1 MLESQGFI
9 DNTQKRINIQYK
21 DLKMGAKIYKEP
33 KLKNPVLLCGWPG
46 IGNIGITAI
55 ETLKRAVEAEELGE
69 IEPWDFFYPHK
80 VVIENGLLK
89 DLQFPKN
96 KFYFKKSQKS
106 DLIFFIADEQ
116 PAEEKG
122 GYASGKKAYEIAN
135 LVLDIALKFGCQ
147 RVYTSGAAV
156 AQIHHTAK
164 PRVWAVPNSVELID
178 EIRNYKN
185 TVFMSEI
192 EGRRGQGTISGLNGL
207 MLGIAQK
214 RGLEAICLMGEIPY
228 YLQWIPLPY
237 PRASQSVLEV
247 LTRILSIKMDFT
259 LFNQFAEK
267 MEKSIEELVST
278 FLKSL
283 PEHIRER
290 VEAGIE
296 DLEGKPAQLGP
307 ITDEEV
313 NWFKEHGDKFLKE
326 FFRKD
331 DQEYER
337 PL

>member
-1 MLESQGFI
+1 
-9 DNTQKRINIQYK
+9 
-21 DLKMGAKIYKEP
+21 MGAKIYKEP
-33 KLKNPVLLCGWPG
+33 TLKNPVLLCGWPG

-55 ETLKRAVEAEELGE
+55 ETLKRTIKAEELGE

-89 DLQFPKN
+89 DLAFPKN
-96 KFYFKKSQKS
+96 KFYFKKREGS

-116 PAEEKG
+116 PAQAKG

-135 LVLDIALKFGCQ
+135 LVLDIGLRFGCQ

-178 EIRNYKN
+178 ELRNYKN

-192 EGRRGQGTISGLNGL
+192 EGGRGHGMISGLNGL

-214 RGLEAICLMGEIPY
+214 RGLKAVCLMGEIPY
-228 YLQWIPLPY
+228 YLQSIPLPY
-237 PRASQSVLEV
+237 PKASHSVLEV
-247 LTRILSIKMDFT
+247 LTRILNITMDFT
-259 LFNQFAEK
+259 QFNQYVEK
-267 MEKSIEELVST
+267 IDKSIEEIINT
-278 FLKSL
+278 FLQSL
-283 PEHIRER
+283 PENIRER
-290 VEAGIE
+290 FATGIE
-296 DLEGKPAQLGP
+296 DLKDKPPQLAP

-313 NWFKEHGDKFLKE
+313 RWFKEHGDRFLKE
-326 FFRKD
+326 FFEKED
-331 DQEYER
+331 GIK
-337 PL
+337 

>member
-1 MLESQGFI
+1 M
-9 DNTQKRINIQYK
+9 R
-21 DLKMGAKIYKEP
+21 AKIYKEP
-33 KLKNPVLLCGWPG
+33 ILKNPVLLCGWPG
-46 IGNIGITAI
+46 IGNIGITAMD
-55 ETLKRAVEAEELGE
+55 TLKKAVDAEELGE

-80 VVIENGLLK
+80 VVIEKGLLK
-89 DLQFPKN
+89 DLEFPKN
-96 KFYFKKSQKS
+96 KFYFKKLEKF

-116 PAEEKG
+116 PAEAKG
-122 GYASGKKAYEIAN
+122 SYASGKKAYEIAN
-135 LVLDIALKFGCQ
+135 LVLDIGLKFGCK

-178 EIRNYKN
+178 ELRNYKN

-228 YLQWIPLPY
+228 YLQWIPLLY

-247 LTRILSIKMDFT
+247 LTRILNIKIDFT
-259 LFNQFAEK
+259 LLNQYVEK
-267 MEKSIEELVST
+267 MERNIEDLISM

-283 PEHIRER
+283 PENIRER
-290 VEAGIE
+290 LEASIE
-296 DLEGKPAQLGP
+296 YLKGKPAQLGP
-307 ITDEEV
+307 ITDQEV
-313 NWFKEHGDKFLKE
+313 KWFKEHGDKFLKE
-326 FFRKD
+326 FFKKED
-331 DQEYER
+331 EENER
-337 PL
+337 SL

>member
-1 MLESQGFI
+1 MPKSQRII
-9 DNTQKRINIQYK
+9 DNMQKRTNIPYK
-21 DLKMGAKIYKEP
+21 DLNMGAKIYKEP
-33 KLKNPVLLCGWPG
+33 TLKNPVLLCGWPG

-55 ETLKRAVEAEELGE
+55 DTLKRAVEAEELGE

-89 DLQFPKN
+89 DLEFPKN
-96 KFYFKKSQKS
+96 KFYFKKLQKF

-116 PAEEKG
+116 PADVKG

-135 LVLDIALKFGCQ
+135 LVLDIGLKFGCQ

-156 AQIHHTAK
+156 AQIHHTTK

-178 EIRNYKN
+178 ELRKYKN
-185 TVFMSEI
+185 TVFMSGI

-207 MLGIAQK
+207 MLGIAK
-214 RGLEAICLMGEIPY
+214 NRGLEAICLMGEIPY

-237 PRASQSVLEV
+237 SKASQSVLEV
-247 LTRILSIKMDFT
+247 LTQIFNITMDFN
-259 LFNQFAEK
+259 LFNQYVEK
-267 MEKSIEELVST
+267 TEKSIEELIST
-278 FLKSL
+278 FLQSL

-296 DLEGKPAQLGP
+296 DLKGKPAQLGP

-313 NWFKEHGDKFLKE
+313 KWFKEHGDKFLE
-326 FFRKD
+326 DFFKKD
-331 DQEYER
+331 DEENER
-337 PL
+337 TL